1 MEQSKNPVWS
11 KWLSKGISWFFSG
24 MLVSGLALAES
35 RKLDALKQMSIDDL
49 ANLEISIVS
58 GRPER
63 FSDTAAAV
71 FVITAEDIRRSG
83 ATTLPEVLRMVPG
96 LAVGRINTSEWGISA
111 RGFQSQAANKLL
123 VLVDGRSVYNSLFS
137 GVYWDS
143 QDIVLQDVERI
154 EVVRGPG
161 ATTWGANAVNGVINI
176 ITKRA
181 EDTQGTYLGLVAS
194 DAQRQVIM
202 RQGGRL
208 GEEGAYRVYAKLHRN
223 EPLPS
228 APGFD
233 ENLPLWKGGRAGF
246 RADKA
251 VGKDSLM
258 LEGEFFQER
267 NDYFDPSGHYL
278 LGRWE
283 HRNESGSVGTLQA
296 YYYRFDTDAALNHQ
310 IDDTV
315 DVEYRWRFAPF
326 DRHTLIAGAGYRW
339 LRSDIDTRGSARI
352 REPVRDDQLFSA
364 FIQDDI
370 RLVDG
375 RVYLTLGTKLEHN
388 DYTGFEIQ
396 PNARLRW
403 SPDDGHTVWAAVS
416 RAVRTPSRSE
426 HDMTLDHAAGQV
438 NLPGVGNIPLI
449 VRLFGNRSMVSEEL
463 LAYEAGYRWQV
474 SPRLSLDAAIFLNDY
489 DQLRTFELTGQPN
502 LNLFPAP
509 SLLQPATASNKLHGR
524 THGMELAADFR
535 LRDNWRLQGAYSYVS
550 MNLKAD
556 ADSTDQGGAQIE
568 AEGSP
573 KNQWTLRSEMNLRDD
588 LELDLWLRYVDDIP
602 TFAIASY
609 LTVDARLGW
618 KLGKRFALSLAGR
631 NLLDSPR
638 LEYKEVAGFSALP
651 RRAQVEREVYLMAEW
666 RF

>member
-11 KWLSKGISWFFSG
+11 KWLNKGISWFFSG

-71 FVITAEDIRRSG
+71 FVITAEDVRRSG

-143 QDIVLQDVERI
+143 QDILLQDVERI

-181 EDTQGTYLGLVAS
+181 EDTQGTSLGLVVS
-194 DAQRQVIM
+194 DTQSQAIM

-208 GEEGAYRVYAKLHRN
+208 GEDGAYRVYAKLHRN

-251 VGKDSLM
+251 SGKDSLM

-267 NDYFDPSGHYL
+267 NDYFDPGGHYL

-296 YYYRFDTDAALNHQ
+296 YYYRFDTDTSINHQ
-310 IDDTV
+310 IDDTI
-315 DVEYRWRFAPF
+315 DVEYRWRFTPF
-326 DRHTLIAGAGYRW
+326 DRHTLTTGAGYRW

-568 AEGSP
+568 TGGSP
-573 KNQWTLRSEMNLRDD
+573 QNQWTLRSEMNLRDD

-602 TFAIASY
+602 TFAIDSY

-651 RRAQVEREVYLMAEW
+651 RRAQVEREIYLMAEW